1 MVETTSKHDM
11 NVMLMRMRMA
21 TSWPASSW
29 GLLPARHACRLYR
42 RPGPRPHLACAAQV
56 LVDGRRC
63 GLHRLACLY
72 RQPDPRPHLACA
84 AQVLV
89 DGRRCG
95 LYRLARIYRHTDPR
109 PHLARAPQ
117 VLVDRRGCAD
127 DRQMAELGPGALL
140 QVSGVVGR
148 G

>member
-1 MVETTSKHDM
+1 M

-42 RPGPRPHLACAAQV
+42 RPG
-56 LVDGRRC
+56 
-63 GLHRLACLY
+63 
-72 RQPDPRPHLACA
+72 
-84 AQVLV
+84 
-89 DGRRCG
+89 
-95 LYRLARIYRHTDPR
+95 PR

>member
-1 MVETTSKHDM
+1 M

-63 GLHRLACLY
+63 GLHRLARLY

-84 AQVLV
+84 A
-89 DGRRCG
+89 
-95 LYRLARIYRHTDPR
+95 
-109 PHLARAPQ
+109 Q